1 MGIRHWRLRVWA
13 WGAPLRVGVRAA
25 GEEEAQG
32 IVMMSSSSM
41 RWRRRTSSM
50 ATFLARRRE
59 ARVEVARAAG
69 VKSTR

>member
-1 MGIRHWRLRVWA
+1 MGIRRWHLRAWA
-13 WGAPLRVGVRAA
+13 WGAPLRVEVRAA

-41 RWRRRTSSM
+41 RWQRRTSSM